1 MHMCEASHVPHVHY
15 TPAQQQY
22 QYAYQKKKQNK
33 HQNKN
38 VVYLLATCTSKKIQ
52 TDFSDP

>member
-1 MHMCEASHVPHVHY
+1 MCEASHVPHVHY